1 MSMEGLISM
10 GTMGALVT
18 MVLILTLL
26 WGGLIVLIMI
36 ALRRERRKS
45 SD

>member
-1 MSMEGLISM
+1 MEGLISM